1 MWYAHNWQE
10 VFIKRL
16 LSFWYVMLYAGVFAM
31 GKIDTA
37 YIVILVSETADAKTL
52 TALAKDGGK
61 TIRHFSTAALYQ

>member
-1 MWYAHNWQE
+1 
-10 VFIKRL
+10 
-16 LSFWYVMLYAGVFAM
+16 M